1 LKQSFENREQIMK
14 LKLALVSTIFMTFF
28 STAALAQDIE
38 AGRVLYGVCSAC
50 HGPNGEGLQALN
62 GPRLAGQE
70 AWYTERQLQNFKSG
84 ARGSDPRD
92 VYGQQM
98 APMAQTLTTDQA
110 IKDVA
115 AYIESLG
122 G

>member
-1 LKQSFENREQIMK
+1 MK
-14 LKLALVSTIFMTFF
+14 FRLALTTTIFLSFF
-28 STAALAQDIE
+28 SGNLLAQDID
-38 AGRVLYGVCSAC
+38 AGRTLYGICSAC
-50 HGPNGEGLQALN
+50 HGANGEGLQALN
-62 GPRLAGQE
+62 GPRIAGQQ
-70 AWYTERQLQNFKSG
+70 AWYTIRQIQNFKSG

-92 VYGQQM
+92 IYGLQM

>member
-1 LKQSFENREQIMK
+1 MK
-14 LKLALVSTIFMTFF
+14 FKLILASGFFLSIF
-28 STAALAQDIE
+28 SGNLLAQDAE
-38 AGRVLYGVCSAC
+38 AGRLLYGVCSAC

-62 GPRLAGQE
+62 GPRIAGQQ

-98 APMAQTLTTDQA
+98 APMAQTLTTDKA

>member
-1 LKQSFENREQIMK
+1 MEQTMK
-14 LKLALVSTIFMTFF
+14 FRLALATSIFISFF
-28 STAALAQDIE
+28 SGNLMAQDLDT
-38 AGRVLYGVCSAC
+38 GRVLYGICSAC
-50 HGPNGEGLQALN
+50 HGPNGEGLAALN
-62 GPRLAGQE
+62 GPRIAGQQ
-70 AWYTERQLQNFKSG
+70 AWYTERQLINFKSG
-84 ARGSDPRD
+84 ARGSDARD

-110 IKDVA
+110 IKDVS

>member
-1 LKQSFENREQIMK
+1 MK
-14 LKLALVSTIFMTFF
+14 YKLVLASAFFLSIF
-28 STAALAQDIE
+28 SGNLLAQDVE
-38 AGRVLYGVCSAC
+38 AGRLLYGICSAC

-62 GPRLAGQE
+62 GPKIAGQQ

-115 AYIESLG
+115 AYIESLSG
-122 G
+122 

>member
-1 LKQSFENREQIMK
+1 MK
-14 LKLALVSTIFMTFF
+14 FKLALTIAIFLSFF
-28 STAALAQDIE
+28 SGSVLAQDVE

-50 HGPNGEGLQALN
+50 HGPNGEGMQALN
-62 GPRLAGQE
+62 GPPLAGQP

-84 ARGSDPRD
+84 VRGSDERD
-92 VYGQQM
+92 IFGKQM